1 MQNTFWGD
9 LRLSMTSLW
18 SWNAA
23 TAEATASNYNCGL
36 LVQLA
41 ASAAFLGSL
50 YSKLLVKTTQR
61 SLPGHLKLPARDQVG
76 S

>member
-1 MQNTFWGD
+1 M
-9 LRLSMTSLW
+9 RLSMTSLW

-23 TAEATASNYNCGL
+23 TAEATASTYNCGL
-36 LVQLA
+36 LVQSA

-50 YSKLLVKTTQR
+50 YTKVLVETTQC
-61 SLPGHLKLPARDQVG
+61 SLPGHLKLPAPDQVG